1 MATMIDVANRA
12 NVSIA
17 TVSRVLNGMKNV
29 DPEMAR
35 RVQEAVAEL
44 QYEPNY
50 TARNL
55 RCRES
60 RTLII
65 LTPNITNLY
74 YSNIIAGIAHGAQE
88 HGYSYFLF
96 NTEGKRELEE
106 QILDR
111 LEKRQ
116 ADGAILLGAELGA
129 NWIQKYADQY
139 PIVQCSEFDPS
150 YNIPHV
156 SIDNYQAARDAVE
169 YLIGKG
175 HTRIGTV
182 SSNNRFFSSV
192 ERMRGFRDALT
203 DAGLTVNE
211 EYIRYA
217 AWDNFKASSK
227 AAYSLLKGQDHPTA
241 LFCIS
246 DILALGA
253 IASAKELGLRVPE
266 DISVIG
272 FDDVEYTT
280 MFHPYVTTVVQP
292 CYEIGYHALDLVCN
306 MIRRKDVPKTT
317 LLQHHLVFR
326 ESVAVLPPDTQ

>member
-17 TVSRVLNGMKNV
+17 TVSRVLNGLKTV
-29 DPEMAR
+29 DPELVK
-35 RVQEAVAEL
+35 RVQEAVEEL

-55 RCRES
+55 RCKES

-116 ADGAILLGAELGA
+116 ADGAILLATELGS
-129 NWIQKYADQY
+129 NWIEKYADQY
-139 PIVQCSEFDPS
+139 PIVQCSEFDPAHK
-150 YNIPHV
+150 IPHV
-156 SIDNYQAARDAVE
+156 SINNYQAARNAVE
-169 YLIGKG
+169 YLIAKG
-175 HTRIGTV
+175 HTQIGIV
-182 SSNNRFFSSV
+182 SSDNRFFSSA
-192 ERMRGFRDALT
+192 ERMRGYKDALL
-203 DAGLTVNE
+203 DAGLTVNKA
-211 EYIRYA
+211 YIRYA
-217 AWDNFKASSK
+217 AWDDFKASSK
-227 AAYSLLKGQDHPTA
+227 AAYSMLQGTDRPTA

-246 DILALGA
+246 DMLALGA

-266 DISVIG
+266 DLSIIG

-292 CYEIGYHALDLVCN
+292 CFKIGHTAVDMVCKL
-306 MIRRKDVPKTT
+306 I
-317 LLQHHLVFR
+317 QHKEVQTEVILPQHLVLR
-326 ESVAVLPPDTQ
+326 ESVARHTGA

>member
-17 TVSRVLNGMKNV
+17 TVSRVLNGLKSV
-29 DPEMAR
+29 DPALAK
-35 RVQEAVAEL
+35 RVQDAVREL
-44 QYEPNY
+44 RYEPNF

-55 RCRES
+55 RCKES

-88 HGYSYFLF
+88 RGYSYFLF

-116 ADGAILLGAELGA
+116 ADGAIRLAAELGA
-129 NWIQKYADQY
+129 DWIQKYASHY
-139 PIVQCSEFDPS
+139 PIVQCSEFDPA
-150 YNIPHV
+150 YKIPHV
-156 SIDNYQAARDAVE
+156 SIDNYQAARDAVG
-169 YLIGKG
+169 YLIANG
-175 HTRIGTV
+175 HTHIGIV
-182 SSNNRFFSSV
+182 SSNNRFFSTA
-192 ERMRGFRDALT
+192 ERMRGYKDALL
-203 DAGLTVNE
+203 DAGLTINDD
-211 EYIRYA
+211 YIRYA
-217 AWDNFKASSK
+217 AWDDFKASSK
-227 AAYSLLKGQDHPTA
+227 AARSLLSVKDRPTA

-246 DILALGA
+246 DMLALGA

-266 DISVIG
+266 DVSVIG

-292 CYEIGYHALDLVCN
+292 CFDIGHTAVNLVCKL
-306 MIRRKDVPKTT
+306 IKHKEVLTEVILP
-317 LLQHHLVFR
+317 QHLVIR
-326 ESVAVLPPDTQ
+326 ESVTKYAGQ